1 MSLSVIREGGRQTI
15 VTGRGRRRTANTQGG
30 VAGQTL
36 KAIFPP

>member
-30 VAGQTL
+30 VGEVVSTNADD
-36 KAIFPP
+36 